1 VQRAERHPPRGG
13 LLAFFR
19 VQASDPRGALAIGE
33 GGGDAVEHDGAGDP
47 IWPGGEVVP
56 MRVVYR
62 DNFAKPSTGRRR
74 LSPALK

>member
-1 VQRAERHPPRGG
+1 
-13 LLAFFR
+13 
-19 VQASDPRGALAIGE
+19 
-33 GGGDAVEHDGAGDP
+33 
-47 IWPGGEVVP
+47 